1 MIAMFATLVF
11 ATAGCAS
18 SAVIGTSIRNAL
30 PALRR
35 LSGQHRVLA
44 NDPLALDRAYLV
56 SLIETPRHDGS
67 LAPVP
72 AVAVPEKAVVARVVT
87 KRVAGKAQALRGT
100 RTAARPFRPSKVHAA
115 A

>member
-1 MIAMFATLVF
+1 MIAMLATFVF
-11 ATAGCAS
+11 VTAGCAS

-35 LSGQHRVLA
+35 LSGQRAALVS
-44 NDPLALDRAYLV
+44 DPLALDRVYLV
-56 SLIETPRHDGS
+56 SLIETPRHDGAP
-67 LAPVP
+67 APVS
-72 AVAVPEKAVVARVVT
+72 AIAVPENTVAARVVA
-87 KRVAGKAQALRGT
+87 KRVAVKAQALRGT